1 MSKTYRMLIAGDL
14 IPSTNHFYKY
24 NPANGTLLAKV
35 PVVSAEQIDE
45 AVLAGKKAF
54 EMFSRMTKEER
65 NPLLLACAEAISAN
79 SAEMAELLCKEQ
91 GKPLSKANKEVQW
104 AVSCFKKAAEVSIPV
119 KVLHEDDAG
128 RVEVRY
134 CPIGV
139 VAAIVPWNFPLA
151 IAACHAAISLAF
163 GNAVIIKPSPQT
175 PVTALRMG
183 EILQSVVPPGLIQVV
198 SGPDTTGDFNVGEY
212 LVKHPGIRKV
222 SFTGSVPTG
231 KRVLANSVADLT
243 RCTLEL
249 GGNDPAIVL
258 PDAAVPE
265 VVPRI
270 LRAAFMNSGQVCSAV
285 KRIYVHES
293 IYDDFVGVASE
304 EVKKLGSLVGDGMD
318 AKVIYGPI
326 NNEMQYNRVREL
338 VADAV
343 KQGGKIVQG
352 QLDKGLSEDGYSEEA
367 DVISRANGTPYGL
380 SASVW
385 GTDCEALNRVA
396 GQILAGVVDVNS
408 HGPSGNFEYPFGGF
422 KDSGLGREG
431 DFADADL
438 TAYTEVQTIR
448 VATRGS

>member
-352 QLDKGLSEDGYSEEA
+352 QLDKGLSEDGYFMAPAIVTGITDGVRLVDEEQF
-367 DVISRANGTPYGL
+367 GP
-380 SASVW
+380 
-385 GTDCEALNRVA
+385 
-396 GQILAGVVDVNS
+396 VVPIMKLIIK
-408 HGPSGNFEYPFGGF
+408 G
-422 KDSGLGREG
+422 
-431 DFADADL
+431 DL
-438 TAYTEVQTIR
+438 TR
-448 VATRGS
+448 MLVAALRCSDILKKLT